1 MTAGD
6 GVTVSFERL
15 GPARDARGSV
25 VELLAPDEIVAQ
37 RNVHVV
43 WTEPGRVR
51 GNHFHARGTEV
62 MIVWGPALVRLREA
76 GAVRDVEVPDD
87 AVYRFVIPPG
97 VSHAVMNTGARQQL
111 VVAFNT
117 VAHDPAAPDV
127 VPDILI
133 AG

>member
-6 GVTVSFERL
+6 GATVSIERL

-51 GNHFHARGTEV
+51 GNHYHARGTEV

-87 AVYRFVIPPG
+87 AAEMPGEGVRRMGVYRVDL
-97 VSHAVMNTGARQQL
+97 RERRR
-111 VVAFNT
+111 
-117 VAHDPAAPDV
+117 
-127 VPDILI
+127 
-133 AG
+133 

>member
-6 GVTVSFERL
+6 GVTVSIERL

-76 GAVRDVEVPDD
+76 GAKVTTHFYPGTHS
-87 AVYRFVIPPG
+87 PPYWERELRASLPALLAALG
-97 VSHAVMNTGARQQL
+97 ETGRS
-111 VVAFNT
+111 
-117 VAHDPAAPDV
+117 
-127 VPDILI
+127 
-133 AG
+133 

>member
-1 MTAGD
+1 M
-6 GVTVSFERL
+6 TVSVEPL
-15 GPARDARGSV
+15 NAARDARGSV
-25 VELLAPDEIVAQ
+25 VEPLAPDEIAAQ

-51 GNHFHARGTEV
+51 GNHYHARGTEV

-76 GAVRDVEVPDD
+76 CAVRDVEVPDD

-97 VSHAVMNTGARQQL
+97 VSHAVLNTGARPQL
-111 VVAFNT
+111 VVAFNS

-127 VPDILI
+127 VPDVLI
-133 AG
+133 DG